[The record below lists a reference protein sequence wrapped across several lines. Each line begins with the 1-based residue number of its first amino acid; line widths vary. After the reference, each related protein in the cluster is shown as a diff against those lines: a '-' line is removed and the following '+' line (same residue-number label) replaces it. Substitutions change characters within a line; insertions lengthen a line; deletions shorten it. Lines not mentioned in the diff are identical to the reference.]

1 MDAIKSRLEELEAL
15 VKEHPRVLPVGE
27 VAKFLGVNREGL
39 MAALM
44 RQNAPFGFAYQK
56 GDGSYRVPV
65 IPTAKFYLWYTNQ
78 TGLDV
83 MAIERGASLHADKD
97 ADAFIGAR

>member
-1 MDAIKSRLEELEAL
+1 MDTIRSRLEELEAL
-15 VKEHPRVLPVGE
+15 VKEHPRVLPAAE
-27 VAKFLGVNREGL
+27 VASFLGVNREGL

-56 GDGSYRVPV
+56 VDGAYRVPV

-78 TGLDV
+78 TARDV
-83 MAIERGASLHADKD
+83 MKIDERKEEDQWR
-97 ADAFIGAR
+97 I

>member
-1 MDAIKSRLEELEAL
+1 MDAIKDRLKELEAL
-15 VKEHPRVLPVGE
+15 VKEHPRVLPVSE

-44 RQNAPFGFAYQK
+44 RQNVPFGFAYQK

-78 TGLDV
+78 TGADIL
-83 MAIERGASLHADKD
+83 AIERAASLYADKD
-97 ADAFIGAR
+97 AGFLASAR

>member
-1 MDAIKSRLEELEAL
+1 MEIIKQSLAELEAL
-15 VKEHPRVLPVGE
+15 VKEHPRVLPAAE
-27 VAKFLGVNREGL
+27 VAKFLGMNREGL

-56 GDGSYRVPV
+56 LDGSYRVPV
-65 IPTAKFYLWYTNQ
+65 IPTVKFYLWYTNQ

-83 MAIERGASLHADKD
+83 MAIEHEESLYSEGSA
-97 ADAFIGAR
+97 AMA